1 MPERKRVKMTYP
13 VHEFMLHWA
22 IDMSRYG
29 EFAEYAIPETDAL
42 DKMKVVLQE
51 LGVWELETD
60 QYGRKKFIV
69 KVHDKEELDDIIMP
83 YVVPYDP
90 S

>member
-1 MPERKRVKMTYP
+1 
-13 VHEFMLHWA
+13 
-22 IDMSRYG
+22 MSRYN
-29 EFAEYAIPETDAL
+29 EFAEHDIPETDAL

-69 KVHDKEELDDIIMP
+69 KVHDKEELDEIIMP
-83 YVVPYDP
+83 YVVPFNP